1 MSEYETLSLTI
12 ASGLATIT
20 LDRPEKLNSLNGQLK
35 SELATAI
42 RQIGS
47 DDSGARAL
55 LIAGAGKVFC
65 AGADLSEGL
74 PAGRTDAGASLIET
88 YHPFLHE
95 IAELKIPIVSAVNGA
110 AAGAGMSIAISAD
123 IVIASESAYFLQAFV
138 KIGLV
143 PDAGSTFILPRL
155 IGDARAKAMMML
167 GDKVPAKTALEW
179 GMIHKVVADDDLLET
194 ATALAQGLAD
204 GPTVALSGIRS
215 LMRATTHNSFGEQLQ
230 AEAMSQRKASQSADC
245 VEGVTAFIEKRP
257 AKFTGR

>member
-1 MSEYETLSLTI
+1 MI
-12 ASGLATIT
+12 VVLA
-20 LDRPEKLNSLNGQLK
+20 
-35 SELATAI
+35 
-42 RQIGS
+42 
-47 DDSGARAL
+47 AL
-55 LIAGAGKVFC
+55 LIAGAGKAFC

-74 PAGRTDAGASLIET
+74 SAGRADAGASLIET

-155 IGDARAKAMMML
+155 IGDARANAMMML

-204 GPTVALSGIRS
+204 GPTIALSGIRS
-215 LMRATTHNSFGEQLQ
+215 LMRTTTHNSFGEQLQ
-230 AEAMSQRKASQSADC
+230 AEAMAQRKASQSADC
-245 VEGVTAFIEKRP
+245 GEGVTAFIEKRP
-257 AKFTGR
+257 TKFTGR